1 MPRAPRA
8 PGPRAPGPRAPGP
21 RAPVS
26 RAPLPRAPLSRGA
39 VILSLDSRGVASLDL
54 NRPEVGNAYNGTM
67 IAGMIAAI
75 DELSGN
81 PRLRV
86 VLLRGIGKH
95 FQAGADLAWTK
106 SVSEDSRKENFDVSR
121 ATAEAVDRLNRLA
134 VPTLALVQGACFGG
148 GTGFVA
154 ACDLVIAADNA
165 VFSIAEVRWGLTC
178 AIIIPE
184 LSAAVGV
191 RQLRRYALSGERFTA
206 AEAQRIGLV
215 HQIVPLQNLAAAGEA
230 MIGQLLGS
238 APLATAATKALL
250 LAQASEGFAARRDVL
265 VREHAAR
272 RQSAEA
278 REGLAA
284 FAARRAAK
292 WLP

>member
-1 MPRAPRA
+1 MPRSPVPRS
-8 PGPRAPGPRAPGP
+8 PVPRT
-21 RAPVS
+21 
-26 RAPLPRAPLSRGA
+26 PLSRGPTPSGA
-39 VILSLDSRGVASLDL
+39 VVMSLDPRGVASLDL

-67 IAGMIAAI
+67 IEGILAAI
-75 DELSGN
+75 DDLSGN
-81 PRLRV
+81 PLLRV

-95 FQAGADLAWTK
+95 FQAGADLEWTK
-106 SVSEDSRKENFDVSR
+106 SVGEDSGEENLRVSR
-121 ATAEAVDRLNRLA
+121 ATAEAVGRLNRLA
-134 VPTLALVQGACFGG
+134 VPTIALVQGACFGG

-154 ACDLVIAADNA
+154 ACDVAIAADNA

-191 RQLRRYALSGERFTA
+191 RQLRRYALTGEQFTA

-215 HQIVPLQNLAAAGEA
+215 HHVVPLADLAAAGET

-250 LAQASEGFAARRDVL
+250 IEQASEGFAARRDAL
-265 VREHAAR
+265 VAQHAAQ

-284 FAARRAAK
+284 FATRRAAK